1 MCFSRRVKE
10 KTQEWEV
17 GGEMIVQYTQRTYA
31 NVRHRLCLH
40 ITLWLC
46 DIDRQQPLLR
56 ADIQLDPA
64 GGFAGAAPAAVAMAV
79 MPAVVM
85 AVRRRLRRRLSEGR
99 RRGRVREPCF
109 RSLVLHLLR

>member
-1 MCFSRRVKE
+1 
-10 KTQEWEV
+10 
-17 GGEMIVQYTQRTYA
+17 MIVQYTQRTYA

-79 MPAVVM
+79 MPAVR
-85 AVRRRLRRRLSEGR
+85 AAYAFRWIGR
-99 RRGRVREPCF
+99 GIRGM
-109 RSLVLHLLR
+109 